1 MEWQQ
6 VASNWSAFAEA
17 ISDRWPR
24 AEDDDVLA
32 IDGNRAEFEAYL
44 SRVHD
49 LTRAEA
55 REEVA
60 AWLEG
65 AIPADVVMSEEH
77 DEASIAASS
86 QHIPAGED
94 VYAEDGDFGDDRVE
108 PRPIG
113 RSDGS

>member
-6 VASNWSAFAEA
+6 VASNWSAFADA
-17 ISDRWPR
+17 ISERWPR
-24 AEDDDVLA
+24 TEMNDILA
-32 IDGNRAEFEAYL
+32 IDGNREEFEAYL
-44 SRVHD
+44 SRTHD
-49 LTRAEA
+49 LTLAES

-77 DEASIAASS
+77 DEASIQSSS
-86 QHIPAGED
+86 QHIPPGED

-113 RSDGS
+113 RSSGS